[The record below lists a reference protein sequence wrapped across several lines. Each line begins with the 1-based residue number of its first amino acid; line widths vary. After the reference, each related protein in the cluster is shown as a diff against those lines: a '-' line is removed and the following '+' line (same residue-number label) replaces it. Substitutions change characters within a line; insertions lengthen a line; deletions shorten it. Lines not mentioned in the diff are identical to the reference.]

1 MYIYQFFFVNVL
13 KIITLFLIMEYKT
26 FENLNLNKS
35 LVEGIYL
42 YGYAKPSSIQ
52 IKGIESINTGKDC
65 LLQSQSGTGKTATY
79 LLGVL
84 NRLEENNVNQC
95 IILTPTRELAK
106 QVYDVASKLAKNTK
120 LAIECCLGGTNI
132 YETKNLLR
140 KANLI
145 IGTLGRIHHMIQ
157 DKVITTHTLKLVVID
172 EADEMLVDG
181 INDKMKILFEKMPI
195 GIQTILISAT
205 VDQNAFNVCKK
216 LLHDPIKVLL
226 KNSEV
231 AVDLISQ
238 FYIDVDSED
247 AKFDTLLDLFGIIST
262 TQTIIFCNT
271 ISQVEYIKEKLE
283 SNNFIITCIHSKLQQ
298 EERNNI
304 VQDFRDGKTRILLT
318 SDILSRGIDIPQVN
332 LVINYDL
339 PDVKETYI
347 HRIGRCGRFG
357 KKGVAISMV
366 KSDNQ
371 SDVKTLQKMKS
382 IYKMEIEEM
391 PIDIAKYL

>member
-84 NRLEENNVNQC
+84 NRLEENNMNQC

-120 LAIECCLGGTNI
+120 LTIECCLGGTNI

-157 DKVITTHTLKLVVID
+157 DKVISTNTLKLVVID
-172 EADEMLVDG
+172 EADEML
-181 INDKMKILFEKMPI
+181 N
-195 GIQTILISAT
+195 
-205 VDQNAFNVCKK
+205 
-216 LLHDPIKVLL
+216 
-226 KNSEV
+226 
-231 AVDLISQ
+231 
-238 FYIDVDSED
+238 
-247 AKFDTLLDLFGIIST
+247 
-262 TQTIIFCNT
+262 
-271 ISQVEYIKEKLE
+271 
-283 SNNFIITCIHSKLQQ
+283 
-298 EERNNI
+298 
-304 VQDFRDGKTRILLT
+304 
-318 SDILSRGIDIPQVN
+318 
-332 LVINYDL
+332 
-339 PDVKETYI
+339 
-347 HRIGRCGRFG
+347 
-357 KKGVAISMV
+357 KGF
-366 KSDNQ
+366 K
-371 SDVKTLQKMKS
+371 
-382 IYKMEIEEM
+382 
-391 PIDIAKYL
+391 